1 MQRICRNNHFSLLDS
16 LARLYGYQLERGA
29 PWWSVCIAW
38 GYGSRLFSPSP
49 VDWILHDLAG
59 GMVILCLVKL
69 NFLVNFYSDSSW
81 CPDALLIF
89 LYVSYVTD
97 YSDYEDS
104 SLEFLE
110 RCSSPLTR
118 SSGSSLA
125 LRSMF
130 TEKNTTYQY
139 PRAILSVDLSG
150 ESMCN
155 HVMLKQVLRLL
166 NGELSWKHTS
176 FSEGLSEHAIEEVI
190 PETNR
195 KISTFAS
202 WATF

>member
-1 MQRICRNNHFSLLDS
+1 MSLPNLVH
-16 LARLYGYQLERGA
+16 QM
-29 PWWSVCIAW
+29 
-38 GYGSRLFSPSP
+38 
-49 VDWILHDLAG
+49 HNDLAVHG
-59 GMVILCLVKL
+59 WEEKVVAWLFMYHKTWLSHY
-69 NFLVNFYSDSSW
+69 FYSDSSW
-81 CPDALLIF
+81 LLDTLLIF
-89 LYVSYVTD
+89 LYVSYVAD

-155 HVMLKQVLRLL
+155 HVMLKTSLKILKCGTE
-166 NGELSWKHTS
+166 NKTYFNEAYLSRAHNLKS
-176 FSEGLSEHAIEEVI
+176 YSM
-190 PETNR
+190 N
-195 KISTFAS
+195 
-202 WATF
+202 

>member
-1 MQRICRNNHFSLLDS
+1 MS
-16 LARLYGYQLERGA
+16 Y
-29 PWWSVCIAW
+29 IA
-38 GYGSRLFSPSP
+38 
-49 VDWILHDLAG
+49 
-59 GMVILCLVKL
+59 
-69 NFLVNFYSDSSW
+69 
-81 CPDALLIF
+81 
-89 LYVSYVTD
+89 D

-155 HVMLKQVLRLL
+155 HVMLK
-166 NGELSWKHTS
+166 TS
-176 FSEGLSEHAIEEVI
+176 LKILKCGTADKTYFTEGLS
-190 PETNR
+190 
-195 KISTFAS
+195 KQSTQFKKLLYKLTS
-202 WATF
+202 KR